1 MPTLGVGR
9 KNIERDFNH
18 PESLVETIRLHI
30 KNAIAKLNATNR
42 SQAVAKAVHL
52 GLI

>member
-1 MPTLGVGR
+1 MLEVGIR
-9 KNIERDFNH
+9 AQ
-18 PESLVETIRLHI
+18 ETVRLHV
-30 KNAIAKLNATNR
+30 KNAISKLDATNR